1 MTSKTSKR
9 EQREKITDVAPA
21 QADRVL
27 AVLSY
32 LWIFFVVPLVLRPE
46 SAFIQFHAK
55 QGIVVALA
63 WFMLWVIG
71 IVPLLGWLLFP
82 VGSLLLLA
90 VNVLAIVKAWQGEM
104 WRIPYLHQYVA
115 RLGL

>member
-1 MTSKTSKR
+1 MATAGPKR
-9 EQREKITDVAPA
+9 EEREKRTDVVPP
-21 QADRVL
+21 QTDRVL

-63 WFMLWVIG
+63 WFMLWVVG
-71 IVPLLGWLLFP
+71 IVPLLGWLIFF
-82 VGSLLLLA
+82 VGSIVLLA

-115 RLGL
+115 KLGL